1 MEIDRFQPIVN
12 PQALSQYNIV
22 GDEYKILSADTGRTA
37 VVRKDETSKSS
48 SESKELELSRQEI
61 EKLTDRINRIM
72 GLIDKRLKF
81 TIHEKSGKV
90 QVKVIDQENGKV
102 IDEIPPKRL
111 LDLMASFRDMTGILF
126 DHKA

>member
-1 MEIDRFQPIVN
+1 MEIDRLQPIVN
-12 PQALSQYNIV
+12 PQALSQYNMA

-48 SESKELELSRQEI
+48 NESKEQELSRQEI

-81 TIHEKSGKV
+81 TIHDKSGQV